1 MDDNEDDKKR
11 VLTPP
16 ADWSEGLKPTSS
28 DDYEDDIDE
37 STDWLE
43 DDDFEV
49 PPAGELD
56 SDSDDVTADDG
67 ADDGADDEDDNEG
80 YADDVSDS
88 AALLTDHTAT
98 AKSTGGSAKMPWAL
112 AVIGFVAAAAMAGL
126 WLDTQNSNS
135 AEIADL
141 KDTIRSLQRVENEKA
156 SEDTA
161 LTADNEALRSEIASL
176 KAQADALKDENE
188 LLKNREA
195 ERAANAIAQRQET
208 TTTKPMKPASP
219 ILEPPRQAGGPW
231 FVNLESHTS
240 RATANERAAA
250 LRNTLRPLNI
260 SVASAIV
267 NGRDYYRVRAAGFAS
282 KALAGQASEW
292 MSAQT
297 NAGPYWLGKAE
308 DSPSSASSA
317 PSAKAETIASS
328 AAVPTAAKRP
338 VRLKQLPMRDNW
350 FVFVDTYDKGERA
363 DSVINELVEQGLE
376 AKVAVESRSGELFYR
391 VQVVGIESEAKGNA
405 IVAQLKDSDFRN
417 ARLRKTVN

>member
-49 PPAGELD
+49 PPASESD
-56 SDSDDVTADDG
+56 SDSDDVT

-135 AEIADL
+135 AEITDL

-161 LTADNEALRSEIASL
+161 LAADNEALRSEIASL

>member
-1 MDDNEDDKKR
+1 MDDNDDDKKR

-16 ADWSEGLKPTSS
+16 ADWSEGMKPKSS

-49 PPAGELD
+49 PPTSEMD

-67 ADDGADDEDDNEG
+67 DDGEEGDDENS
-80 YADDVSDS
+80 ADDVSES

-98 AKSTGGSAKMPWAL
+98 AKSASGSAKLPWAL
-112 AVIGFVAAAAMAGL
+112 AVIGFVATAAMTGI
-126 WLDTQNSNS
+126 WVDTQSSNS
-135 AEIADL
+135 AEIAEL

-156 SEDTA
+156 SQDTA
-161 LTADNEALRSEIASL
+161 LAADNEALRSEIASL
-176 KAQADALKDENE
+176 KTQTEALTDENE

-195 ERAANAIAQRQET
+195 ERAAKAIAQRQEAA
-208 TTTKPMKPASP
+208 PSQPVKPASP

-231 FVNLESHTS
+231 FVNLESYTS
-240 RATANERAAA
+240 RATANDRAAA
-250 LRNTLRPLNI
+250 LRNILRPLNI
-260 SVASAIV
+260 SVASARV

-292 MSAQT
+292 VSAQT
-297 NAGPYWLGKAE
+297 NAGPYWLGKTE
-308 DSPSSASSA
+308 ESPNSASSA
-317 PSAKAETIASS
+317 TNSKAQTIAST
-328 AAVPTAAKRP
+328 TAAPKATKQP

-363 DSVINELVEQGLE
+363 DSVINELVGQGLA

-405 IVAQLKDSDFRN
+405 IVAQLKDSDFPN

>member
-1 MDDNEDDKKR
+1 MDEDNDDDKKR

-16 ADWSEGLKPTSS
+16 ADWSEVMKPKSS
-28 DDYEDDIDE
+28 DDLEDDIDE

-49 PPAGELD
+49 PPAGEMV
-56 SDSDDVTADDG
+56 SDSDYVTADDG
-67 ADDGADDEDDNEG
+67 ADDED

-88 AALLTDHTAT
+88 AAILTDHTAT
-98 AKSTGGSAKMPWAL
+98 AKSASGSAKMPWAL
-112 AVIGFVAAAAMAGL
+112 AVIGFVAAAAMTGL
-126 WLDTQNSNS
+126 WLDTQSSSS

-141 KDTIRSLQRVENEKA
+141 KDTIRSLQRVENDKA
-156 SEDTA
+156 AEDTA
-161 LTADNEALRSEIASL
+161 LAADNEALRGEIASL
-176 KAQADALKDENE
+176 KAQTEALTDEND

-195 ERAANAIAQRQET
+195 ERAAKAITQQQVVASTQ
-208 TTTKPMKPASP
+208 PVKPASP

-240 RATANERAAA
+240 RATANDRAAA
-250 LRNTLRPLNI
+250 LRDTLRPLNI
-260 SVASAIV
+260 SVASARV

-297 NAGPYWLGKAE
+297 KAGPYWLGKAE
-308 DSPSSASSA
+308 EPPSSASSA
-317 PSAKAETIASS
+317 TNSKVQTIAST
-328 AAVPTAAKRP
+328 TAAPKATKQP
-338 VRLKQLPMRDNW
+338 VRLKQLPMRENW

-376 AKVAVESRSGELFYR
+376 AKVAVESRSGQLFYR

-405 IVAQLKDSDFRN
+405 IVAQLKDNDFRN

>member
-1 MDDNEDDKKR
+1 MDDNDDDKKR

-16 ADWSEGLKPTSS
+16 ADWSEGMKPKSS
-28 DDYEDDIDE
+28 GDYEDDIDE

-43 DDDFEV
+43 EDDFEV
-49 PPAGELD
+49 PPTSEMD

-67 ADDGADDEDDNEG
+67 DDGEEGDDEDS
-80 YADDVSDS
+80 ADDVSDF
-88 AALLTDHTAT
+88 AAHLTDHTAT
-98 AKSTGGSAKMPWAL
+98 AKSASGSAKLPWAL
-112 AVIGFVAAAAMAGL
+112 AVIGFVATAAMTGL
-126 WLDTQNSNS
+126 WVDTQSSNS
-135 AEIADL
+135 AEIAEL

-156 SEDTA
+156 SQDTA
-161 LTADNEALRSEIASL
+161 LAADNEALRSEIASL
-176 KAQADALKDENE
+176 KTQMKALTDENE

-195 ERAANAIAQRQET
+195 ERAAKAIAQRQEAA
-208 TTTKPMKPASP
+208 PSQPVKPASP

-240 RATANERAAA
+240 RATANDRAAA
-250 LRNTLRPLNI
+250 LRNILRPLNI
-260 SVASAIV
+260 SVASARV

-292 MSAQT
+292 VSAQT
-297 NAGPYWLGKAE
+297 NAGPYWLGKTE
-308 DSPSSASSA
+308 ESPNSASSA
-317 PSAKAETIASS
+317 TDSKAQTIAST
-328 AAVPTAAKRP
+328 TAAAKATKQP

-405 IVAQLKDSDFRN
+405 IVAQLKDSDFPN

>member
-56 SDSDDVTADDG
+56 SDSDDVT

-161 LTADNEALRSEIASL
+161 LAADNEALRSEIASL
-176 KAQADALKDENE
+176 KAQTDALKDENE

-260 SVASAIV
+260 SVASARV
-267 NGRDYYRVRAAGFAS
+267 NGRDYFRVRAAGFAS

-292 MSAQT
+292 ISAQT
-297 NAGPYWLGKAE
+297 KAGPYWLGKAE

-317 PSAKAETIASS
+317 PSKAETIASTT
-328 AAVPTAAKRP
+328 ATPTATKRP

>member
-56 SDSDDVTADDG
+56 SDSDDVT

-161 LTADNEALRSEIASL
+161 LAADNEALRSEIASL
-176 KAQADALKDENE
+176 KAQTDALKDENE

-195 ERAANAIAQRQET
+195 ERAAKAIAQRQET

-240 RATANERAAA
+240 RATANDRAAA

-260 SVASAIV
+260 SVASARV

-297 NAGPYWLGKAE
+297 KAGPYWLGKAE
-308 DSPSSASSA
+308 DSPSSASST
-317 PSAKAETIASS
+317 PSAKAETIASSS

>member
-1 MDDNEDDKKR
+1 MDDNDDDKKR

-16 ADWSEGLKPTSS
+16 ADWSEGMKPKSS
-28 DDYEDDIDE
+28 GDYEDDIDE

-43 DDDFEV
+43 EDDFEV
-49 PPAGELD
+49 PPTSEMD

-67 ADDGADDEDDNEG
+67 DDGEEGDDEDS
-80 YADDVSDS
+80 ADDVSDS

-98 AKSTGGSAKMPWAL
+98 AKSASGSAKLPWAL
-112 AVIGFVAAAAMAGL
+112 AVIGFVATAAMTGL
-126 WLDTQNSNS
+126 WVDTQSSNS
-135 AEIADL
+135 AEIAEL

-156 SEDTA
+156 SQDTA
-161 LTADNEALRSEIASL
+161 LAADNEALRSEIASL
-176 KAQADALKDENE
+176 KTQTEALTDENE

-195 ERAANAIAQRQET
+195 ERAAKAIAQRQEAA
-208 TTTKPMKPASP
+208 PSQPVKPASP

-231 FVNLESHTS
+231 FVNLESYTS
-240 RATANERAAA
+240 RATANDRAAA
-250 LRNTLRPLNI
+250 LRNILRPLNI
-260 SVASAIV
+260 SVASARI

-292 MSAQT
+292 VSAQT
-297 NAGPYWLGKAE
+297 NAGPYWLGKTE
-308 DSPSSASSA
+308 ESPNSASSTTN
-317 PSAKAETIASS
+317 SKAQTIAST
-328 AAVPTAAKRP
+328 TAAPKATKQP

>member
-1 MDDNEDDKKR
+1 MDEDNDDDKKR

-16 ADWSEGLKPTSS
+16 ADWSEVMKPKSS
-28 DDYEDDIDE
+28 DDLEDDIDE

-49 PPAGELD
+49 PPASEMV
-56 SDSDDVTADDG
+56 SDSDYVTADDG
-67 ADDGADDEDDNEG
+67 ADDEDED

-88 AALLTDHTAT
+88 AAILTDHTAT
-98 AKSTGGSAKMPWAL
+98 AKSASGSAKMPWAL
-112 AVIGFVAAAAMAGL
+112 AVIGFVAAAAMTGL
-126 WLDTQNSNS
+126 WLDTQSSSS

-141 KDTIRSLQRVENEKA
+141 KDTIRSLQRVENDKA
-156 SEDTA
+156 AEDTA
-161 LTADNEALRSEIASL
+161 LAADNEALRSEIASL
-176 KAQADALKDENE
+176 KAQTEALTDEND

-195 ERAANAIAQRQET
+195 ERAAKAITQQQVVASTQ
-208 TTTKPMKPASP
+208 PVKPASP

-240 RATANERAAA
+240 RATANDRAAA
-250 LRNTLRPLNI
+250 LRDTLRPLNI
-260 SVASAIV
+260 SVASARV

-297 NAGPYWLGKAE
+297 KAGPYWLGKAE
-308 DSPSSASSA
+308 EPPSSASSA
-317 PSAKAETIASS
+317 TNSKVQTIAST
-328 AAVPTAAKRP
+328 TAAPKATKQP
-338 VRLKQLPMRDNW
+338 VRLKQLPMRENW

-376 AKVAVESRSGELFYR
+376 AKVAVELRSGELFYR

-405 IVAQLKDSDFRN
+405 IVAQLKDNDFVN

>member
-49 PPAGELD
+49 PPASESD
-56 SDSDDVTADDG
+56 SDSDDVTADDW
-67 ADDGADDEDDNEG
+67 ADDEDDNEG

-282 KALAGQASEW
+282 KALAGQASQW

-317 PSAKAETIASS
+317 PSANAETIASS

>member
-49 PPAGELD
+49 PPASESD
-56 SDSDDVTADDG
+56 SDSDDVT

-161 LTADNEALRSEIASL
+161 LAADNEALRSEIASL
-176 KAQADALKDENE
+176 KAQTDALKDENE

-405 IVAQLKDSDFRN
+405 IVAQLKDRDFRN

>member
-1 MDDNEDDKKR
+1 MDEDNDDDKKR

-16 ADWSEGLKPTSS
+16 ADWSEGIKPKSS
-28 DDYEDDIDE
+28 DDLEDDIDE

-49 PPAGELD
+49 PPASEMV
-56 SDSDDVTADDG
+56 SDSDYVTADDG
-67 ADDGADDEDDNEG
+67 ADYEDED

-88 AALLTDHTAT
+88 AAILTDRTAT
-98 AKSTGGSAKMPWAL
+98 AKSASGSAKMPWAL
-112 AVIGFVAAAAMAGL
+112 AVIGFVAAAAMTGL
-126 WLDTQNSNS
+126 WLDTQSSSS

-141 KDTIRSLQRVENEKA
+141 KDTIRSLQRVENDKA
-156 SEDTA
+156 AEDTA
-161 LTADNEALRSEIASL
+161 LAADNEALRSEIASL
-176 KAQADALKDENE
+176 KAQTEALTDEND

-195 ERAANAIAQRQET
+195 ERAAKAITQQQVVASTQPV
-208 TTTKPMKPASP
+208 KPSSP

-231 FVNLESHTS
+231 FVNLESRTS
-240 RATANERAAA
+240 RATANDRAAA
-250 LRNTLRPLNI
+250 LRDTLRPLNI
-260 SVASAIV
+260 SVASARV

-297 NAGPYWLGKAE
+297 KAGPYWLGKAE
-308 DSPSSASSA
+308 EPPSSASSA
-317 PSAKAETIASS
+317 TNSKVQTIAST
-328 AAVPTAAKRP
+328 TAAPKATKQP

-405 IVAQLKDSDFRN
+405 IVAQLKDNDFVN

>member
-1 MDDNEDDKKR
+1 MDDNDDDKKR

-16 ADWSEGLKPTSS
+16 ADWSEGMKPKSS
-28 DDYEDDIDE
+28 DNYEDDIDE
-37 STDWLE
+37 STDWVE

-49 PPAGELD
+49 PPASDMD
-56 SDSDDVTADDG
+56 SDSDDVTANDS
-67 ADDGADDEDDNEG
+67 DDED
-80 YADDVSDS
+80 YTDDVSDS

-98 AKSTGGSAKMPWAL
+98 AKSASGSAKMPWAL
-112 AVIGFVAAAAMAGL
+112 AVIGFVAAAAMTGL
-126 WLDTQNSNS
+126 WVDTQSSNS

-156 SEDTA
+156 SEDSA
-161 LTADNEALRSEIASL
+161 LAADNEALRTEIASL
-176 KAQADALKDENE
+176 RAQTEALTEENE
-188 LLKNREA
+188 LLKIREA
-195 ERAANAIAQRQET
+195 ERAAKAIAQRQEAA
-208 TTTKPMKPASP
+208 PSQPVKPASP

-240 RATANERAAA
+240 RATANDRAAA
-250 LRNTLRPLNI
+250 LRDTLRPLNI
-260 SVASAIV
+260 SVASARV

-308 DSPSSASSA
+308 ESPSSASRATNS
-317 PSAKAETIASS
+317 KAQTIAST
-328 AAVPTAAKRP
+328 AAAPTAAKRP
-338 VRLKQLPMRDNW
+338 VRLKQLPMRNNW

>member
-49 PPAGELD
+49 PPASESD
-56 SDSDDVTADDG
+56 SDSDDVTADDW
-67 ADDGADDEDDNEG
+67 ADDEDDNEG

-161 LTADNEALRSEIASL
+161 LAADNEALRSEIASL

>member
-1 MDDNEDDKKR
+1 MDDNDNDKKR

-16 ADWSEGLKPTSS
+16 ADWSEGLKPKSS
-28 DDYEDDIDE
+28 DDHEDDIDE

-49 PPAGELD
+49 PPASELD
-56 SDSDDVTADDG
+56 SDSDEVTADG
-67 ADDGADDEDDNEG
+67 AADEEDDNEG

-98 AKSTGGSAKMPWAL
+98 AKSSGVSAKMPWAL

-161 LTADNEALRSEIASL
+161 LAADNEALRNEIASL
-176 KAQADALKDENE
+176 KAQTEALTDENE

-195 ERAANAIAQRQET
+195 ERAANAIAQRREAASTQSI
-208 TTTKPMKPASP
+208 KPASP

-240 RATANERAAA
+240 RATANDRAAA
-250 LRNTLRPLNI
+250 LRNTLRPLII
-260 SVASAIV
+260 SVASARV
-267 NGRDYYRVRAAGFAS
+267 NGRDYYRVRAGGFAS

-297 NAGPYWLGKAE
+297 KAGPYWLGKAKG
-308 DSPSSASSA
+308 STSSASSA
-317 PSAKAETIASS
+317 PSAKAETIASTT
-328 AAVPTAAKRP
+328 ATPTATKRP
-338 VRLKQLPMRDNW
+338 VRLKQLPM
-350 FVFVDTYDKGERA
+350 
-363 DSVINELVEQGLE
+363 
-376 AKVAVESRSGELFYR
+376 
-391 VQVVGIESEAKGNA
+391 
-405 IVAQLKDSDFRN
+405 
-417 ARLRKTVN
+417 

>member
-56 SDSDDVTADDG
+56 SDSDDVT

-161 LTADNEALRSEIASL
+161 LAADNEALRSEIASL
-176 KAQADALKDENE
+176 KAQTDALKDENE

-195 ERAANAIAQRQET
+195 ERAAKAIAQGQEA

-219 ILEPPRQAGGPW
+219 ILEPPRQAGGNW

-260 SVASAIV
+260 SVASARV

-297 NAGPYWLGKAE
+297 KAGPYWLGKAE
-308 DSPSSASSA
+308 ESPSSASSTTNL
-317 PSAKAETIASS
+317 KAQTIASS

>member
-1 MDDNEDDKKR
+1 MDDNDDDKKR

-16 ADWSEGLKPTSS
+16 ADWSEGMKPKSS

-49 PPAGELD
+49 PPASEVD

-67 ADDGADDEDDNEG
+67 DDDEADDNEV
-80 YADDVSDS
+80 YADDVSGS

-98 AKSTGGSAKMPWAL
+98 AKSASGSTKMPWAL
-112 AVIGFVAAAAMAGL
+112 AVIGFVAAAAMTGL
-126 WLDTQNSNS
+126 WVDTQSSNS

-141 KDTIRSLQRVENEKA
+141 KNTIRSLQRVENEKA

-161 LTADNEALRSEIASL
+161 LAADNESLRSEIASL
-176 KAQADALKDENE
+176 KAQTEALADENE

-195 ERAANAIAQRQET
+195 ERAAKAIAQRQEAAPT
-208 TTTKPMKPASP
+208 QPVKPASP

-240 RATANERAAA
+240 RATANDRAAA
-250 LRNTLRPLNI
+250 LRDTLRPLNI
-260 SVASAIV
+260 SVASAKV

-297 NAGPYWLGKAE
+297 NAGPYWLGKAKE
-308 DSPSSASSA
+308 SPSSASRATNSQA
-317 PSAKAETIASS
+317 QTIAST
-328 AAVPTAAKRP
+328 TAAPPTTKRP

>member
-1 MDDNEDDKKR
+1 MDDNDDDKKR

-16 ADWSEGLKPTSS
+16 ADWSEGMKPKSP

-49 PPAGELD
+49 PPTSEMD

-67 ADDGADDEDDNEG
+67 DDGEEGDDEDS
-80 YADDVSDS
+80 ADDVSDS

-98 AKSTGGSAKMPWAL
+98 AKSASGSAKLPWAL
-112 AVIGFVAAAAMAGL
+112 AIIGFVATAAMTGL
-126 WLDTQNSNS
+126 WVDTQSSNS
-135 AEIADL
+135 AEIAEL
-141 KDTIRSLQRVENEKA
+141 KDTIRSLQRLENEKA
-156 SEDTA
+156 SQDTA
-161 LTADNEALRSEIASL
+161 LAADNEALRSEIASL
-176 KAQADALKDENE
+176 KTQTEALTDENE

-195 ERAANAIAQRQET
+195 ERAAKAIAQRQEAA
-208 TTTKPMKPASP
+208 PSQPVKPASP

-240 RATANERAAA
+240 RATANDRAAA
-250 LRNTLRPLNI
+250 LRNILRPLNI
-260 SVASAIV
+260 SVASARV

-292 MSAQT
+292 VSAQT
-297 NAGPYWLGKAE
+297 NAGPYWLGKTE
-308 DSPSSASSA
+308 ESPNSASSA
-317 PSAKAETIASS
+317 TNSKAQTIAST
-328 AAVPTAAKRP
+328 TAAPKATKQP

-405 IVAQLKDSDFRN
+405 IVAQLKDSDFPN

>member
-1 MDDNEDDKKR
+1 MDDDNDKKR

-16 ADWSEGLKPTSS
+16 ADWSEGMKPKSS
-28 DDYEDDIDE
+28 YDSEDDIDE

-49 PPAGELD
+49 PPASEMD
-56 SDSDDVTADDG
+56 SDSDDVTDDDG
-67 ADDGADDEDDNEG
+67 DGDED

-88 AALLTDHTAT
+88 AAILTDHTAT
-98 AKSTGGSAKMPWAL
+98 AKSSNGSAKMPWAL
-112 AVIGFVAAAAMAGL
+112 AVIGFVAAAAMTGL
-126 WLDTQNSNS
+126 WVDTQSSSS

-141 KDTIRSLQRVENEKA
+141 KDTIRSLQRVENDKA
-156 SEDTA
+156 AEDTA
-161 LTADNEALRSEIASL
+161 LAADNEALRSEIASL
-176 KAQADALKDENE
+176 KAQTEALTDEND

-195 ERAANAIAQRQET
+195 ERAAEAITQQQEVAST
-208 TTTKPMKPASP
+208 QPVKPASP

-231 FVNLESHTS
+231 FVNLESHIS
-240 RATANERAAA
+240 RATANDRAAA
-250 LRNTLRPLNI
+250 LRDTLRPLNI
-260 SVASAIV
+260 SVARARV

-297 NAGPYWLGKAE
+297 KAGPYWLGKAE
-308 DSPSSASSA
+308 ESPNSASSA
-317 PSAKAETIASS
+317 TNSKVQTIAST
-328 AAVPTAAKRP
+328 TAAPKATKQP

-405 IVAQLKDSDFRN
+405 IVAQLKDNDFRN

>member
-1 MDDNEDDKKR
+1 MDDNDDNKKR

-16 ADWSEGLKPTSS
+16 AEWSEGMKPKSS
-28 DDYEDDIDE
+28 DDYEDGIDE

-49 PPAGELD
+49 PPASEVD
-56 SDSDDVTADDG
+56 SDSDDVTADDV
-67 ADDGADDEDDNEG
+67 DDDEV
-80 YADDVSDS
+80 YADDDSGS

-98 AKSTGGSAKMPWAL
+98 AKSASGSAKMPWAL
-112 AVIGFVAAAAMAGL
+112 AVIGFVAAAAMTGL
-126 WLDTQNSNS
+126 WVDTQSSNS

-141 KDTIRSLQRVENEKA
+141 KDTIRSLQRVENKKA

-161 LTADNEALRSEIASL
+161 LAADNEALRSEIASL
-176 KAQADALKDENE
+176 KEQTEALTDENK

-195 ERAANAIAQRQET
+195 ERAAKAIAQRQEAA
-208 TTTKPMKPASP
+208 PNQPVKPASP
-219 ILEPPRQAGGPW
+219 ILQPPRQAGGPW

-240 RATANERAAA
+240 RATANDRAAA
-250 LRNTLRPLNI
+250 LRDTLRPLNI
-260 SVASAIV
+260 SVASAKV
-267 NGRDYYRVRAAGFAS
+267 NGRDYYRVRAAGFAT

-308 DSPSSASSA
+308 ESTSSASRATNSQA
-317 PSAKAETIASS
+317 QTIAST
-328 AAVPTAAKRP
+328 TAAPPTTKRP

-391 VQVVGIESEAKGNA
+391 VQVVGIESEARGNA
-405 IVAQLKDSDFRN
+405 IVAQLKDNDFRN

>member
-67 ADDGADDEDDNEG
+67 ADDEDDNEG

-112 AVIGFVAAAAMAGL
+112 AVIGFVAASAMAGL

-161 LTADNEALRSEIASL
+161 LAADNEALRSEIASL
-176 KAQADALKDENE
+176 KAQTDALKDENE

-195 ERAANAIAQRQET
+195 ERAAKAIAQRQET

-240 RATANERAAA
+240 RATANDRAAA

-260 SVASAIV
+260 SVASARV

-297 NAGPYWLGKAE
+297 KAGPYWLGKAE
-308 DSPSSASSA
+308 DSPRSASSA
-317 PSAKAETIASS
+317 PSAKAETITSTTAT
-328 AAVPTAAKRP
+328 PTATKRP

>member
-43 DDDFEV
+43 DDEFEV
-49 PPAGELD
+49 PPASELD

-67 ADDGADDEDDNEG
+67 AHDEGDNEG

-98 AKSTGGSAKMPWAL
+98 AKSTGGSAKMSWAL

-297 NAGPYWLGKAE
+297 NAGPYGLGKAE

>member
-1 MDDNEDDKKR
+1 MDDNDDDKKR

-16 ADWSEGLKPTSS
+16 ADWSEGMKPKSS

-49 PPAGELD
+49 PPTSEMD

-67 ADDGADDEDDNEG
+67 DDGEEGDDEDS
-80 YADDVSDS
+80 ADDVSDS

-98 AKSTGGSAKMPWAL
+98 AKSASGSAKLPWAL
-112 AVIGFVAAAAMAGL
+112 AVIGFVATAAMTGL
-126 WLDTQNSNS
+126 WVDTQSSNS
-135 AEIADL
+135 AEIAEL

-156 SEDTA
+156 SQDTA
-161 LTADNEALRSEIASL
+161 LAADNEALRSEIASL
-176 KAQADALKDENE
+176 KTQMEALTDENE
-188 LLKNREA
+188 LLKNRE
-195 ERAANAIAQRQET
+195 IAQRQEAA
-208 TTTKPMKPASP
+208 PSQPVKPASP

-240 RATANERAAA
+240 RATANDRAAA
-250 LRNTLRPLNI
+250 LRNILRPLNI
-260 SVASAIV
+260 SVASARV

-292 MSAQT
+292 VSAQT
-297 NAGPYWLGKAE
+297 NAGPYWLGKTE
-308 DSPSSASSA
+308 ESPNSASSA
-317 PSAKAETIASS
+317 TNSKAQTIAST
-328 AAVPTAAKRP
+328 TAAPKATKQP

-405 IVAQLKDSDFRN
+405 IVAQLKDSDFPN

>member
-56 SDSDDVTADDG
+56 SDSDDVT

-161 LTADNEALRSEIASL
+161 LAADNEALRSEIASL
-176 KAQADALKDENE
+176 KAQTDALKDENE

-195 ERAANAIAQRQET
+195 ERAAKAIAQRQET

-240 RATANERAAA
+240 RATANDRAAA

-260 SVASAIV
+260 SVASARV

-297 NAGPYWLGKAE
+297 KAGPYWLGKAE

>member
-1 MDDNEDDKKR
+1 MDEDNDDDKKR

-16 ADWSEGLKPTSS
+16 ADWSEGMKPKSS
-28 DDYEDDIDE
+28 DDLEDDIDE

-49 PPAGELD
+49 PPASEMV
-56 SDSDDVTADDG
+56 SDSDYVTADDG
-67 ADDGADDEDDNEG
+67 ADDED

-88 AALLTDHTAT
+88 AAILTDHTAT
-98 AKSTGGSAKMPWAL
+98 AKSASGSAKMPWAL
-112 AVIGFVAAAAMAGL
+112 AVIGFVAAAAMTGL
-126 WLDTQNSNS
+126 WLDTQSSSS

-141 KDTIRSLQRVENEKA
+141 KDTIRSLQRVENDKA
-156 SEDTA
+156 AEDTA
-161 LTADNEALRSEIASL
+161 LAADNEALRGEIASL
-176 KAQADALKDENE
+176 KAQAEALTDEND

-195 ERAANAIAQRQET
+195 ERAAKAITQQQVVASTQ
-208 TTTKPMKPASP
+208 PVKPASP

-240 RATANERAAA
+240 RATANDRAAA
-250 LRNTLRPLNI
+250 LRDTLRPLNI
-260 SVASAIV
+260 SVASARV

-297 NAGPYWLGKAE
+297 KAGPYWLGKAE
-308 DSPSSASSA
+308 EPPSSASSA
-317 PSAKAETIASS
+317 TNSKVQTIAST
-328 AAVPTAAKRP
+328 TAAPKATKQP
-338 VRLKQLPMRDNW
+338 VRLKQLPMRENW

-376 AKVAVESRSGELFYR
+376 AKVAVELRSGELFYR

-405 IVAQLKDSDFRN
+405 IVAQLKDNDFIN

>member
-49 PPAGELD
+49 PPASESD
-56 SDSDDVTADDG
+56 SDSDDVT

-195 ERAANAIAQRQET
+195 ERAANAIVQRQET
-208 TTTKPMKPASP
+208 TITKPMKPASP

>member
-1 MDDNEDDKKR
+1 MDDNDDDKKR

-16 ADWSEGLKPTSS
+16 ADWSEGMKPKSS

-49 PPAGELD
+49 PPTSEMD

-67 ADDGADDEDDNEG
+67 DDGEEGDDEDS
-80 YADDVSDS
+80 ADDVSDS

-98 AKSTGGSAKMPWAL
+98 AKSASGSAKLPWAL
-112 AVIGFVAAAAMAGL
+112 AVIGFVATAAMTGI
-126 WLDTQNSNS
+126 WVDTQSSNS
-135 AEIADL
+135 AEIAEL

-156 SEDTA
+156 SQDTA
-161 LTADNEALRSEIASL
+161 LAADNEALRSEIASL
-176 KAQADALKDENE
+176 KTQTEVLTDENE

-195 ERAANAIAQRQET
+195 ERAAKAIAQRQEAA
-208 TTTKPMKPASP
+208 PSQPVKPASP

-240 RATANERAAA
+240 RATANDRAAA
-250 LRNTLRPLNI
+250 LRNILRPLNI
-260 SVASAIV
+260 SVASARV

-292 MSAQT
+292 VSAQT
-297 NAGPYWLGKAE
+297 NAGPYWLGKTE
-308 DSPSSASSA
+308 ESTNSASSA
-317 PSAKAETIASS
+317 TNSKAQTIAST
-328 AAVPTAAKRP
+328 TAAPKATKQP

-363 DSVINELVEQGLE
+363 DSVINELVGQGLE

-405 IVAQLKDSDFRN
+405 IVAQLKDSDFPN

>member
-28 DDYEDDIDE
+28 DDYDDDIDE

-56 SDSDDVTADDG
+56 SDSDDVT

-161 LTADNEALRSEIASL
+161 LAADNEALRSEIASL
-176 KAQADALKDENE
+176 KAQTDALKDENE

-195 ERAANAIAQRQET
+195 ERAAKAIAQRQET

-240 RATANERAAA
+240 RATANDRAAA

-260 SVASAIV
+260 SVASARV

-297 NAGPYWLGKAE
+297 KAGPYWLGKAE

-317 PSAKAETIASS
+317 PSAKAETITSTTAT
-328 AAVPTAAKRP
+328 PTATKRP

>member
-1 MDDNEDDKKR
+1 MDEDNDDDKKR

-16 ADWSEGLKPTSS
+16 ADWSEGMKPKSS
-28 DDYEDDIDE
+28 DDLEDDIDE

-49 PPAGELD
+49 PPASEMV
-56 SDSDDVTADDG
+56 SDSDYVTADDG
-67 ADDGADDEDDNEG
+67 ADDED

-88 AALLTDHTAT
+88 AAILTDHTAT
-98 AKSTGGSAKMPWAL
+98 AKSASGSAKMPWAL
-112 AVIGFVAAAAMAGL
+112 AVIGFVAAAAMTGL
-126 WLDTQNSNS
+126 WLDTQSSSS

-141 KDTIRSLQRVENEKA
+141 KDTIRSLQRVENDKA
-156 SEDTA
+156 AEDTA
-161 LTADNEALRSEIASL
+161 LAADNEALRSEIASL
-176 KAQADALKDENE
+176 KAQTEALTDEND

-195 ERAANAIAQRQET
+195 ERAAKAITQQQVVASTQ
-208 TTTKPMKPASP
+208 PVKPASP

-240 RATANERAAA
+240 RATANDRAAA
-250 LRNTLRPLNI
+250 LRDTLRPLNI
-260 SVASAIV
+260 SVASARV

-297 NAGPYWLGKAE
+297 KAGPYWLGKAE
-308 DSPSSASSA
+308 EPPSSASSA
-317 PSAKAETIASS
+317 TNSKVQTIAST
-328 AAVPTAAKRP
+328 TAAPKATKQP
-338 VRLKQLPMRDNW
+338 VRLKQLPMRENW

-363 DSVINELVEQGLE
+363 DSVINELLEQGLE
-376 AKVAVESRSGELFYR
+376 AKVAVELRSGELFYR

-405 IVAQLKDSDFRN
+405 IVAQLKDNDFVN

>member
-56 SDSDDVTADDG
+56 SDSDDVT

-161 LTADNEALRSEIASL
+161 LAADNEALRSEIASL
-176 KAQADALKDENE
+176 KAQTDALKDENE

-195 ERAANAIAQRQET
+195 ERAAKAIAQRQET

-219 ILEPPRQAGGPW
+219 ILEPPRQAGGNW

-240 RATANERAAA
+240 RATANDRAAA

-260 SVASAIV
+260 SVASARV

-297 NAGPYWLGKAE
+297 KAGPYWLGKAE
-308 DSPSSASSA
+308 DSPRSASSA
-317 PSAKAETIASS
+317 PSAKAETITSTTAT
-328 AAVPTAAKRP
+328 PTATKRP

>member
-1 MDDNEDDKKR
+1 MDDDNDKKR

-16 ADWSEGLKPTSS
+16 ADWSEGIKPKSS
-28 DDYEDDIDE
+28 DDLEDDIDE

-49 PPAGELD
+49 PPASEMV
-56 SDSDDVTADDG
+56 SDSDYVTADDG
-67 ADDGADDEDDNEG
+67 ADYEDED

-88 AALLTDHTAT
+88 AAILAGHTAT
-98 AKSTGGSAKMPWAL
+98 AKSSNGSAKMPWAL
-112 AVIGFVAAAAMAGL
+112 AVIGFVAAAAMTGL
-126 WLDTQNSNS
+126 WVDTQSSSS

-141 KDTIRSLQRVENEKA
+141 KDTIRSLQRVENDKA
-156 SEDTA
+156 AEDTA
-161 LTADNEALRSEIASL
+161 LAADNEALRSEIASL
-176 KAQADALKDENE
+176 KAQTEALTDEND

-195 ERAANAIAQRQET
+195 DRAAKAITQQQEAAPT
-208 TTTKPMKPASP
+208 QPLKPASP

-231 FVNLESHTS
+231 FVNLASHTS
-240 RATANERAAA
+240 RATANDRAAA
-250 LRNTLRPLNI
+250 LRDTLRPLNI
-260 SVASAIV
+260 SVASARV

-297 NAGPYWLGKAE
+297 KAGPYWLGKAE
-308 DSPSSASSA
+308 EPPNSASSA
-317 PSAKAETIASS
+317 TNSKVRTIAST
-328 AAVPTAAKRP
+328 TAAPKATKQP

-350 FVFVDTYDKGERA
+350 FVFLDTYDKGERA
-363 DSVINELVEQGLE
+363 DSVINELIEQGLD

-391 VQVVGIESEAKGNA
+391 VQVAGIESEAKGNA